1 MRRKW
6 YIAIACAVAVALV
19 ALVLRIITS
28 ETDNTENVATTD
40 VAFTG
45 LSVEYSGD
53 NVCEVLVEL
62 GSVYRSSTISK
73 SVRIINCSAT
83 PLVLVDYSTQ
93 CRCMWLEIDR
103 TPIAQGDY
111 KDIELIFD
119 SRGEWGSVGNYMEI
133 TTSTEGAPIVLWIAA
148 EIE

>member
-62 GSVYRSSTISK
+62 GSVYRSSTVSK

-93 CRCMWLEIDR
+93 CRCMGLR
-103 TPIAQGDY
+103 
-111 KDIELIFD
+111 
-119 SRGEWGSVGNYMEI
+119 
-133 TTSTEGAPIVLWIAA
+133 
-148 EIE
+148 